1 MDFTTHSIHVC
12 RSLLPVQVPVL
23 VTYHGLFQSAA
34 CRTLGVG
41 FSKASVG
48 IQNVYEKPNWG
59 YTLFNARFI
68 LKVIQKRSLRAGGIK
83 GPSYNFFHAN
93 TKDIVKIGKEAMATS
108 MELSDHQVFYEV
120 QPHFYYGPSNM
131 ERTLCSG

>member
-12 RSLLPVQVPVL
+12 R
-23 VTYHGLFQSAA
+23 
-34 CRTLGVG
+34 RTLGVG

-68 LKVIQKRSLRAGGIK
+68 LKVIQKRALRAGGIK